1 MIREIDESL
10 ITPDKLLSS
19 RDLAR
24 LGCGDCVGCS
34 DCCRGRAA
42 AITLDPVDVRLLKEG
57 LNYSFEGL
65 LDQGLIELT
74 LVDGVVLPALSMKA
88 SSVPSASSCHPSGSQ
103 LPVSDHLNQ
112 EDDDEVC
119 VFLNDQG
126 RCSIHAFRPGIC
138 RMFPLA
144 RLWHEDGSFSYF
156 VQEGECSRGPGA
168 KVRISK
174 WLGYPN
180 IREYEDEVQNYHDA
194 LSAFRAQLKTGLS
207 HEEQVGLQRQFLA
220 AWFI

>member
-1 MIREIDESL
+1 MIRDIDASL
-10 ITPDKLLSS
+10 ISPERLLSS

-24 LGCGDCVGCS
+24 LGCGDCEGCS

-42 AITLDPVDVRLLKEG
+42 AITLDAVDVRLLGEG

-65 LDQGLIELT
+65 LDHGLIT
-74 LVDGVVLPALSMKA
+74 LSVVDGVVLPALAMKQ
-88 SSVPSASSCHPSGSQ
+88 VPIPSGNHQ
-103 LPVSDHLNQ
+103 NGNA
-112 EDDDEVC
+112 EEEEAC
-119 VFLNDQG
+119 VFLNAQG

-144 RLWHEDGSFSYF
+144 RLWMEDGSFAYF
-156 VQEGECSRGPGA
+156 LQEGECSRGPGA

-180 IREYEDEVQNYHDA
+180 IRDYEEEVRRYHDA
-194 LSAFRAQLKTGLS
+194 LSALRAKLKTVPS

-220 AWFI
+220 DWFM